1 LKFEHDTEIGQKRVF
16 FKGLESCEEDTMS
29 NSIFSEETGNLIR
42 QYRGEKDLES
52 RLEEPHGTLMEVSPD
67 FAKYTDEYLLADVM
81 ARPGLIMRE
90 RSMIIMAALAVNRY
104 EFVSNGHMRW
114 TLNIGTTREET
125 LEVIIQISQY
135 GGWPVGEELLGLM
148 ERAYPGY
155 LKTVKE
161 HPENKAMATSGLT
174 VRERTLVDLGAL
186 TARRFSER
194 LKKKMK
200 FALSI
205 GITREEILETI
216 MQVTPFSGWPVGVEA
231 IRAAEDIIG
240 TSKKV
245 KTDDDDLSERR
256 QKGKNI
262 IHQLCGGEKN
272 DAVFML
278 IEGTCPDFMTVVTE
292 SHLFG
297 EIWSRSL
304 LSLRDRCMITIAV
317 LTALRFGNELR
328 AHMRFALNLG
338 LSLDEVLEITMQ
350 SANYTCWGAGL
361 EAARAAMDVFTSE
374 QKETHP
380 KYSSSELRERGS
392 NIIRQLRG
400 DREKDDLL
408 TAIGQGCPDFLEVIT
423 TEHLFGEVWA
433 RPGLELRER
442 CMIALAILVA
452 RRFDAELKTHMQYA
466 LNIGLSR
473 EEILEVIL
481 HTANYTCWGAGVEAI
496 KASKEIL
503 GTA

>member
-1 LKFEHDTEIGQKRVF
+1 
-16 FKGLESCEEDTMS
+16 MS
-29 NSIFSEETGNLIR
+29 NSIFSKETADLIR
-42 QYRGEKDLES
+42 KYRGEKDLES

-114 TLNIGTTREET
+114 ALNIGITRDEA

-135 GGWPVGEELLGLM
+135 GDWPVGEELLGLM

-174 VRERTLVDLGAL
+174 VRERALVDMGAL
-186 TARRFSER
+186 TARRFSDR
-194 LKKKMK
+194 LKEKIK

-216 MQVTPFSGWPVGVEA
+216 MQVTPFAGWPVGVEA

-240 TSKKV
+240 PYEKGKE
-245 KTDDDDLSERR
+245 DDKNLSERR

-262 IHQLCGGEKN
+262 IRQLCGGDKRDE
-272 DAVFML
+272 VFIL
-278 IEGTCPDFMTVVTE
+278 IEKSYPDFMKVVTE
-292 SHLFG
+292 GHLFG
-297 EIWSRSL
+297 EIWSRPL
-304 LSLRDRCMITIAV
+304 LSLRDRSMITIAI
-317 LTALRFGNELR
+317 LTALRFENELK

-338 LSLDEVLEITMQ
+338 LALDEVLEITMQ

-361 EAARAAMDVFTSE
+361 GAARAAMDIFTSE

-380 KYSSSELRERGS
+380 KYSSSELRKRGQ
-392 NIIRQLRG
+392 NIIQQLQG
-400 DREKDDLL
+400 SEGKDDLL
-408 TAIGQGCPDFLEVIT
+408 TAIGEVCPDFLKVIT
-423 TEHLFGEVWA
+423 TEHLFGEVWS
-433 RPGLELRER
+433 RPGLELRDR

-452 RRFDAELKTHMQYA
+452 RRFDKELKAHMQYA

-473 EEILEVIL
+473 EEILEVVL
-481 HTANYTCWGAGVEAI
+481 HTANYTCWGAGVEAT

-503 GTA
+503 GTAA